1 MKNINLENIESEI
14 INLVSKQFNVSNHD
28 LDSNTDLNKLGD
40 DFDHIELIM
49 KIEEV
54 FEIYINDQEA
64 LELFNIKSII
74 YIFQTLLT
82 CKQKAK
88 IWVITRNA
96 IATSHDQEILSLSQA
111 GAVGMIKSLALE
123 CPQLWGGHID
133 VDSIEYILL

>member
-1 MKNINLENIESEI
+1 MKNINIENIESEI

-74 YIFQTLLT
+74 NFLNV
-82 CKQKAK
+82 KQK
-88 IWVITRNA
+88 
-96 IATSHDQEILSLSQA
+96 TS
-111 GAVGMIKSLALE
+111 
-123 CPQLWGGHID
+123 
-133 VDSIEYILL
+133 

>member
-49 KIEEV
+49 KIEET

-74 YIFQTLLT
+74 NFLNI
-82 CKQKAK
+82 KQK
-88 IWVITRNA
+88 
-96 IATSHDQEILSLSQA
+96 TS
-111 GAVGMIKSLALE
+111 
-123 CPQLWGGHID
+123 
-133 VDSIEYILL
+133 